1 MIRGYKYRLKPNKE
15 QADKI
20 KRTIGCAR
28 FIYNILFED
37 YKEQLNNR
45 TEGVPIVIKN
55 VSEFKGEYE
64 FLKEI
69 DSLALANSK
78 QNLRAALSNFFNSRN
93 GKRKGKKIKL
103 LSLSHLSYV
112 S

>member
-20 KRTIGCAR
+20 RRTIGCAR
-28 FIYNILFED
+28 FIYNILLED

-64 FLKEI
+64 FLK
-69 DSLALANSK
+69 
-78 QNLRAALSNFFNSRN
+78 
-93 GKRKGKKIKL
+93 
-103 LSLSHLSYV
+103 
-112 S
+112 